1 MRAGLDLN
9 DFKGQLKNY
18 PRWERGDLNP
28 TFRQLEA
35 ISSKTRTPLG
45 YFFLPEPPEDSIPIP
60 DYRTMGEKSV
70 RRPSADLIDIVY
82 DLIRRQDWLRDY
94 RESKGMEPLPFV
106 GSASV
111 EDPPESVAESILS
124 ALDLSVD
131 WALKLPKSGDPRRL
145 LKTSAESIGIVVV
158 VNGVVGNNTQRK
170 LDPEEFRGFVLSDRL
185 APILFVNGS
194 DARSA
199 QIFTLAH
206 ELGHIWIDQDGIPD
220 LDQLTLPESKIER
233 FCNEVAA
240 ELTVPKSILATI
252 WETRRNSSQPFEELA
267 TVFRVSPVVVA
278 RRALELSLIDDEHF
292 FSFYDDYRQRYEA
305 ALAQSGDDDV
315 PASSG
320 GGDFYANQSYRVG
333 EGFFT
338 AVAEAVKSGELLYR
352 DAYRLTGLKAKTFEQ
367 YASRLGYS
375 L

>member
-18 PRWERGDLNP
+18 PRWEEGDLNP

-35 ISSKTRTPLG
+35 VSSKTRTPLG
-45 YFFLPEPPEDSIPIP
+45 YFFLTEPPEESIPIH
-60 DYRTMGEKSV
+60 DYRTMDEKSV
-70 RRPSADLIDIVY
+70 RKPSADLIDTVY

-94 RESKGMEPLPFV
+94 RESKGMQPLPFV

-111 EDPPESVAESILS
+111 EDTPDSVAESIL
-124 ALDLSVD
+124 ATLGLSTE
-131 WALKLPKSGDPRRL
+131 WALNIPKSGDPRRL

-158 VNGVVGNNTQRK
+158 INGVVGNNTQRK
-170 LDPEEFRGFVLSDRL
+170 LDPEEFRGFVLSDSL
-185 APILFVNGS
+185 APFLFVNGS

-220 LDQLTLPESKIER
+220 IDYLTLPESKTER

-240 ELTVPKSILATI
+240 ELTVPKSVLVKI
-252 WETRRNSSQPFEELA
+252 WETRSDSPQPFDELA
-267 TVFRVSPVVVA
+267 TVFKVSPVVVA
-278 RRALELSLIDDEHF
+278 RRALEIALIDEEHF
-292 FSFYDDYRQRYEA
+292 FSFYSDYRERYEA
-305 ALAQSGDDDV
+305 SLVQSGDDLASD
-315 PASSG
+315 SSG
-320 GGDFYANQSYRVG
+320 GGDFYMNQGYRVG
-333 EGFFT
+333 KGFFT
-338 AVAEAVKSGELLYR
+338 AVAEAVKSGQLMYR
-352 DAYRLTGLKAKTFEQ
+352 DAYRLTGLKANTFEK